1 MNNSRFTGKKKL
13 GARRMLCNTVLPVP
27 SWRTETTLKKEKM
40 IGTMLLTLVRL
51 QRLDRLLQRYIRV
64 GSISRFDSAQQSFQ
78 VTLNLQ
84 LTSSLLLLQEFA
96 FWSNKDSIICLIDSS
111 EAMFVPDADG
121 QLPFHQVLRAVIQ
134 TFRNKILTSGSDL
147 IGVCFYGTK
156 EKDNPSDLPG
166 ILLFADLD
174 VPDAERIL
182 RLEELLSK
190 DFSSRFGHADKEVSL
205 GAALWTCS
213 TIFGN
218 CTVKVG
224 TKRVFLFTN
233 NDSPNAD
240 QPELQ
245 AQAKQRAA
253 DLRQLGIHIELFPL
267 NRGNLPFLAS
277 KFYVDVIDSGEEGD
291 LELLDGTSKLQELL
305 DRARAKEYKK
315 RSQGKISFF
324 ITPGSE
330 IGVRI
335 YNLVQETRKGST
347 TLLDG
352 RTSQPIRTITKR
364 VCEDT
369 GSLLLDS
376 QVKHGYAFGGVRV
389 MIEKHELK
397 DIKTMDTASLR
408 LVGFKP
414 RSALKDYHNLK
425 HASYIYPDE
434 IAVRGSAVVYASLLQ
449 KMLEMEKIAICKFTA
464 RSNASLRLVALVPFR
479 ELVKDG
485 IQVYPSGLYI
495 IYLPYADD
503 IRTDRAEPTP
513 KATEDQIRAGTSLV
527 RKLRIQ
533 DFDCRNFD
541 NPVLQHH
548 YMTLEAIALDR
559 DEKDVEIPEDSV
571 VPDAD
576 GMARLSNLLN
586 NFKDAVFPDT
596 YVPPDVKVTPG
607 KKKTSYKKRG
617 RDDDGELDSLDPLS
631 SPTAKR
637 KKLAEETDWGAL
649 ARSGSL
655 GKCTLDTLKGYC
667 SANGIKGVS
676 SLKKQALVDL
686 VSDHITQNAVKSEDS

>member
-1 MNNSRFTGKKKL
+1 M
-13 GARRMLCNTVLPVP
+13 
-27 SWRTETTLKKEKM
+27 
-40 IGTMLLTLVRL
+40 
-51 QRLDRLLQRYIRV
+51 
-64 GSISRFDSAQQSFQ
+64 
-78 VTLNLQ
+78 
-84 LTSSLLLLQEFA
+84 
-96 FWSNKDSIICLIDSS
+96 
-111 EAMFVPDADG
+111 PDADG

-166 ILLFADLD
+166 ILVFADLD

-190 DFSSRFGHADKEVSL
+190 DFSSRFGHSDKEVSL
-205 GAALWTCS
+205 GDALWTCS

-233 NDSPNAD
+233 NDAPNAD
-240 QPELQ
+240 QPNLQ

-277 KFYVDVIDSGEEGD
+277 KFYADVVDAGEEGD
-291 LELLDGTSKLQELL
+291 LENLDGTSKLQELL
-305 DRARAKEYKK
+305 DRARSKEYKK
-315 RSQGKISFF
+315 RSQNKISFF
-324 ITPGSE
+324 LTPKSE

-335 YNLVQETRKGST
+335 YNLVQETKKGST

-352 RTSQPIRTITKR
+352 RTLQPIRTITKR

-376 QVKHGYAFGGVRV
+376 QVKHGFAFGGVRV
-389 MIEKHELK
+389 MIEKHELR
-397 DIKTMDTASLR
+397 DIKTMDTASMR

-425 HASYIYPDE
+425 HASFIYPDE
-434 IAVRGSAVVYASLLQ
+434 VAVRGSSVAYAALLQ
-449 KMLEMEKIAICKFTA
+449 KMLEMEKIAICRLTA
-464 RSNASLRLVALVPFR
+464 RSNASLRLVALVPFQ

-495 IYLPYADD
+495 IYLPFADD
-503 IRTDRAEPTP
+503 IRADRAEATP
-513 KATEDQIRAGTSLV
+513 KATEDQIAAGLSLV

-559 DEKDVEIPEDSV
+559 DEKDIEVPEDSV

-596 YVPPDVKVTPG
+596 YVGPDVKQTPG
-607 KKKTSYKKRG
+607 KKKAASKKRV
-617 RDDDGELDSLDPLS
+617 RDGEEDDSQDPLS

-637 KKLAEETDWGAL
+637 KKLAEETDWNAMAQNGTIT
-649 ARSGSL
+649 
-655 GKCTLDTLKGYC
+655 KCTMDALKGYC
-667 SANGIKGVS
+667 NANGIKGVS

-686 VSDHITQNAVKSEDS
+686 VSDHITKSAVKPEDS

>member
-1 MNNSRFTGKKKL
+1 
-13 GARRMLCNTVLPVP
+13 
-27 SWRTETTLKKEKM
+27 
-40 IGTMLLTLVRL
+40 
-51 QRLDRLLQRYIRV
+51 
-64 GSISRFDSAQQSFQ
+64 
-78 VTLNLQ
+78 
-84 LTSSLLLLQEFA
+84 
-96 FWSNKDSIICLIDSS
+96 
-111 EAMFVPDADG
+111 MFVPDADG
-121 QLPFHQVLRAVIQ
+121 QLPFHQVMRAVIQ

-147 IGVCFYGTK
+147 IGVCFYGTR

-174 VPDAERIL
+174 IPDADRIL
-182 RLEELLSK
+182 RLEELLTK
-190 DFSSRFGHADKEVSL
+190 DFVGRFGHSDKEVSM
-205 GAALWTCS
+205 GDALWTCS

-240 QPELQ
+240 QPSLQ

-277 KFYVDVIDSGEEGD
+277 KFYADIVDAGEEGD
-291 LELLDGTSKLQELL
+291 LETLDGTSKLQELL
-305 DRARAKEYKK
+305 DRARSKEFKK

-324 ITPGSE
+324 LTPDTE
-330 IGVRI
+330 IGIRI
-335 YNLVQETRKGST
+335 YNLVQETKKGST

-389 MIEKHELK
+389 MIEKHEMKEIRTL
-397 DIKTMDTASLR
+397 DTASLR
-408 LVGFKP
+408 LIGFKP
-414 RSALKDYHNLK
+414 RSSLKDYHNMK
-425 HASYIYPDE
+425 HASYIFPDE
-434 IAVRGSAVVYASLLQ
+434 VAVRGSSTVYAALLQ
-449 KMLEMEKIAICKFTA
+449 KMLEMDKIAICKMTA
-464 RSNASLRLVALVPFR
+464 RSNASLRLVALLPVR
-479 ELVKDG
+479 EMVKDG
-485 IQVYPSGLYI
+485 IQIYPTGLYV

-503 IRTDRAEPTP
+503 IRSDRVEKSA
-513 KATEDQIRAGTSLV
+513 KATEDQIAAGLSLV

-533 DFDCRNFD
+533 EFDCRNFE

-548 YMTLEAIALDR
+548 YATLEAIALDR
-559 DEKDVEIPEDSV
+559 SEADIVMPEDSV
-571 VPDAD
+571 VPDSE

-586 NFKDAVFPDT
+586 NFKDSIFPDN
-596 YVPPDVKVTPG
+596 YVSPDPKVTPG
-607 KKKTSYKKRG
+607 KKKASVKKRI
-617 RDDDGELDSLDPLS
+617 REDGELDSSDPLS

-637 KKLAEETDWGAL
+637 KKMAEDFNWGEKL
-649 ARSGSL
+649 QQGEI
-655 GKCTLDTLKGYC
+655 GKCTLDVLKGYC
-667 SANGIKGVS
+667 SNNGIKGYS
-676 SLKKQALVDL
+676 TLKKQALVEL
-686 VSDHITQNAVKSEDS
+686 VEEHIRNNAVKTEK

>member
-1 MNNSRFTGKKKL
+1 
-13 GARRMLCNTVLPVP
+13 
-27 SWRTETTLKKEKM
+27 
-40 IGTMLLTLVRL
+40 
-51 QRLDRLLQRYIRV
+51 
-64 GSISRFDSAQQSFQ
+64 
-78 VTLNLQ
+78 
-84 LTSSLLLLQEFA
+84 
-96 FWSNKDSIICLIDSS
+96 
-111 EAMFVPDADG
+111 MFVPDGDG

-166 ILLFADLD
+166 ILLFCDLD
-174 VPDAERIL
+174 IPDADRIL
-182 RLEELLSK
+182 RLEELMTK
-190 DFSSRFGHADKEVSL
+190 DFVGRFGHSDKEVSL
-205 GAALWTCS
+205 GDALWTCS

-240 QPELQ
+240 HPTLQ

-267 NRGNLPFLAS
+267 NRASEPFLAS
-277 KFYVDVIDSGEEGD
+277 KFYVDIVESGEEGD

-305 DRARAKEYKK
+305 DRARSREFKK
-315 RSQGKISFF
+315 RSQGKISFYV
-324 ITPGSE
+324 TPDTE
-330 IGVRI
+330 IGIRI
-335 YNLVQETRKGST
+335 YNLVQETKKGST

-389 MIEKHELK
+389 MIEKHEMK
-397 DIKTMDTASLR
+397 DIKTLDTASLR
-408 LVGFKP
+408 LIGFKP
-414 RSALKDYHNLK
+414 KSALKDYHNLK
-425 HASYIYPDE
+425 HASYIFPDE
-434 IAVRGSAVVYASLLQ
+434 VAVRGSAVVYASLLK
-449 KMLEMEKIAICKFTA
+449 KMLEMDKIAICKMTA
-464 RSNASLRLVALVPFR
+464 RSNASLRLVALLPCL
-479 ELVKDG
+479 ECVKDG
-485 IQVYPSGLYI
+485 IQIYPSGLYV

-503 IRTDRAEPTP
+503 IRSDRYEPNSSNY
-513 KATEDQIRAGTSLV
+513 ATEEQISAGLSVV

-548 YMTLEAIALDR
+548 YTTLEAIALDR
-559 DEKDVEIPEDSV
+559 KMDEITLPEDAV
-571 VPDAD
+571 VPDQE
-576 GMARLSNLLN
+576 GMARLSNLLK

-596 YVPPDVKVTPG
+596 YVSPDPKVTPG
-607 KKKTSYKKRG
+607 KKKSSAKKRI
-617 RDDDGELDSLDPLS
+617 RDGDDQDGDNDPLS

-637 KKLAEETDWGAL
+637 KKAAEEIDWEEKLKNGEISKL
-649 ARSGSL
+649 
-655 GKCTLDTLKGYC
+655 TLNVLKGYC
-667 SANGIKGVS
+667 SAKGIKGYS
-676 SLKKQALVDL
+676 TLKKQALVEL
-686 VSDHITQNAVKSEDS
+686 VEEHIKTSTGKEEA